1 MENIKID
8 DFTRYSFLSGIKYS
22 PDGKWVCFAV
32 HKADVE
38 DNKYLSNLYLYNVE
52 NKSCRQLTSADKEGN
67 FIWDGDS
74 NSVIFQSLRDDKDKE
89 KKKKGDEFT
98 QYYKININGG
108 EALKDFRVSMDVT
121 SIKQVDENTYL
132 LTAAYNS
139 SKPSL
144 EGLSDKE
151 KAAKQEE
158 LEEEKD
164 YEIFDEIPFWSNGE
178 GFINKKRNRLYVYH
192 KDKSTLDAVTD
203 EFTTVDGYNLS
214 SDKKKAVFT
223 CFTYKDKMPMN
234 NKIYILDIKSLK
246 VQGVPQEEDFNYSF
260 VDFITRD
267 RLIATGSNMKKYGI
281 NENHKFYIINI
292 KTGKEKV
299 HYIG

>member
-1 MENIKID
+1 MKRGMKMENIKID

-178 GFINKKRNRLYVYH
+178 GFINKKE
-192 KDKSTLDAVTD
+192 T
-203 EFTTVDGYNLS
+203 GY
-214 SDKKKAVFT
+214 T
-223 CFTYKDKMPMN
+223 
-234 NKIYILDIKSLK
+234 
-246 VQGVPQEEDFNYSF
+246 
-260 VDFITRD
+260 FIT
-267 RLIATGSNMKKYGI
+267 K
-281 NENHKFYIINI
+281 I
-292 KTGKEKV
+292 KALLMQ
-299 HYIG
+299 